1 MRSTGPAAAAVVG
14 IAGIA
19 LLSGCGSG
27 AAAGREAVPQGRVA
41 FSGALPEDRSSGL
54 LVLDLATGERV
65 RVGDQ
70 QEAWDAAWLG
80 PDRVAVVRGGQRI
93 RTDGPGEL
101 VLAAADGSGTGTRVD
116 GVADVREVAAS
127 DGGEQLALL
136 ARTEHSSGDC
146 LGPAPAPTGLYLADG
161 DGSRMRRAADLPV
174 TSHSLVLSPDGRTAA
189 VLDRGD
195 DRALPPGAD
204 WCAPGAERLV
214 LVDTA
219 TGASRA
225 VSGVPALLGAPLF
238 SPDGT
243 TLVLDGGD
251 DGWADRDV
259 VLVDVATA
267 AAHRVETPDLAET
280 SPVFSPNGQRLAV
293 LRRAVDGAPEETAAV
308 AVGGAG
314 ATDLVEV
321 VRTGT
326 QDEDLAW
333 STDGS
338 HLLVVG
344 AVVEA
349 ACGPGVELGP
359 ECDVATAVL
368 DVRAVPAVGGE
379 LRRVSDT
386 VTGGQRSLAAA
397 PAS

>member
-1 MRSTGPAAAAVVG
+1 MRSTRSAAAAAAV
-14 IAGIA
+14 AGVA
-19 LLSGCGSG
+19 LLSACGGG
-27 AAAGREAVPQGRVA
+27 AAAGSAPVLQGRVS
-41 FSGALPEDRSSGL
+41 FYGALPDDRSSGL
-54 LVLDLATGERV
+54 LVLDLATGEHV
-65 RVGDQ
+65 RAGDQ

-80 PDRVAVVRGGQRI
+80 RDRVAVVRGGQRI

-101 VLAAADGSGTGTRVD
+101 VLAAADGSDAGTRVD
-116 GVADVREVAAS
+116 GVGDVREVAAS
-127 DGGEQLALL
+127 DDGERLALL
-136 ARTEHSSGDC
+136 GRAEHSSGDC
-146 LGPAPAPTGLYLADG
+146 LGPAPAPMGLYLADG
-161 DGSRMRRAADLPV
+161 DGSGVRRVADLPV
-174 TSHSLVLSPDGRTAA
+174 VSHSLALSPDGRTAA

-195 DRALPPGAD
+195 DASLPAGGD

-219 TGASRA
+219 TGASRP
-225 VSGVPALLGAPLF
+225 VDGVPALLGVPRF

-251 DGWADRDV
+251 EGWADRDV

-267 AAHRVETPDLAET
+267 AAHRVETPEVAET
-280 SPVFSPNGQRLAV
+280 SPVFSPDGQRLAV
-293 LRRAVDGAPEETAAV
+293 LRRSVEGAAEETAAI
-308 AVGGAG
+308 AVGGVG
-314 ATDLVEV
+314 ATDLVDV

-333 STDGS
+333 TADGS

-368 DVRAVPAVGGE
+368 DVRAVP
-379 LRRVSDT
+379 
-386 VTGGQRSLAAA
+386 VTGGQLHRVSDAVSGGQAGLAAA
-397 PAS
+397 PTA